1 MVLEGGYNTDILP
14 GLVRSVL
21 EALPRMDVDTDTF
34 ETEVLERSAT
44 VPVVVDFWADWCG
57 PCKVLAPVLEESVAE
72 RGGQV
77 VLAKVDIDAN
87 PELAERYG
95 VRGIPNVKAFR
106 DGRVADEFVGVVSR
120 QRVDAM
126 LDGLL
131 GPPAGDRI
139 VSELTESGEFPEILG
154 PLAEGD
160 YERALEWLLGELE
173 DADPE
178 RRERIRALMVDL
190 FDTLGQEHPVATHY
204 RRRLA
209 TALY

>member
-1 MVLEGGYNTDILP
+1 
-14 GLVRSVL
+14 
-21 EALPRMDVDTDTF
+21 MDVNVDTF
-34 ETEVLERSAT
+34 DTEVLERSAT

-72 RGGQV
+72 RGDQV

-131 GPPAGDRI
+131 GPPAGEQL
-139 VSELTESGEFPEILG
+139 VAELAESGEFPEILG

-160 YERALEWLLGELE
+160 YERALEWLLAELE

-178 RRERIRALMVDL
+178 RRERIRALMVEL
-190 FDTLGQEHPVATHY
+190 FAELGQEDPVATHY